1 MGYLFEAQT
10 EARNVSTLISLGTH
24 KTTTLWSK
32 NQKEKINVVKGI
44 QGAETDPLRI
54 DYCQWQV
61 FSKQYLRGR

>member
-24 KTTTLWSK
+24 KTK
-32 NQKEKINVVKGI
+32 PCEVKMKRRKLMLLKAI

-54 DYCQWQV
+54 DYCQ
-61 FSKQYLRGR
+61 

>member
-24 KTTTLWSK
+24 KTK
-32 NQKEKINVVKGI
+32 PCEVKMKRRKLMLLKAI